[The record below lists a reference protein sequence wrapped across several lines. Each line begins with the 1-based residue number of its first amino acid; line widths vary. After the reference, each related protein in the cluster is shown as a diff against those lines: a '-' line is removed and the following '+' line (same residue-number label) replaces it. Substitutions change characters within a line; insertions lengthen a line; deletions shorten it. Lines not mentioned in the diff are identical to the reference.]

1 MFIRVNKVRKGS
13 TTYAYT
19 QIVESFRRPEDGK
32 SAHRVVTN
40 LGVLPAPL
48 TENLRRAFQAAAR
61 DEVVLLP
68 SDIPSIGKVLASV
81 AYLDVALCLAML
93 RRLGID
99 SMLAHLLDTDTRSVP
114 LSSVILA
121 LIVHRCVAPGSKLS
135 AQTWYPRTALPELLS
150 LPAAEFNNA
159 RIHRAMA
166 ALEAVGPEL
175 QRRVADRL
183 AATPFDALHLD
194 VTDTWFVGEG
204 PTLAEERLTKEGL
217 WRRKIGIV
225 LLCDGPGNPVRWKA
239 IPGRQSDCNAMMNLA
254 SDIQGAP
261 WAKGVPVACDRAMGH
276 ARVVRDLARRGI
288 HFVTMLN
295 SNAFEIFAGDEI
307 PFDASG
313 KPDDDDIVLADAA
326 AAASGLTRARERL
339 WVRDLGVRDAGIELV
354 AKRPTPLSHAAL
366 LARAR
371 EVRAR
376 LDAGQTAR
384 SIAKDLGSRG
394 TFGPLLTLLD
404 LVPEIQ
410 DAMEA
415 GRAKAFTV
423 PELVH
428 LAGLPADAQIRQFSA
443 AQADRRS
450 SAPSTDAPDPDP
462 DDVLPRARVIV
473 VFNPAMLHRKRVAV
487 RRTLHRL
494 DAEIADLNAALAGP
508 HSKRTE
514 AQACAA
520 ARQVLGSFKLGDL
533 FEVRSEMRPGPRALY
548 VQVSVHRDEAAWA
561 EQRRRDGFA
570 VLVAH
575 PDLEHSPDQ
584 LLELYAS
591 KMRIEEDFHVIKSV
605 LDVRPVFHRTDAKI
619 HAHVSLCMLGLLV
632 HRTIETTIGHE
643 ATAAATLHLL
653 ADVQLVRSRIAN
665 GPVLHQLVPAS
676 GLQRER
682 LSKLGAVDLL
692 EPRSVATPTA

>member
-32 SAHRVVTN
+32 PTHRVVTN
-40 LGVLPAPL
+40 LGVLPEAL

-61 DEVVLLP
+61 AEVVLLP

-81 AYLDVALCLAML
+81 AYLDVALCLTML

-99 SMLAHLLDTDTRSVP
+99 SLLADLLDTDTRSVP

-121 LIVHRCVAPGSKLS
+121 LIVHRCVTPGSKLS

-150 LPAAEFNNA
+150 LPAADFNNA

-166 ALEAVGPEL
+166 ALEAAGPEL
-175 QRRVADRL
+175 QRRLAERL
-183 AATPFDALHLD
+183 ASTPFDALHLD

-225 LLCDGPGNPVRWKA
+225 LLCDRPGNPVRWKV
-239 IPGRQSDCNAMMNLA
+239 IPGRQSDCNAMMKLA
-254 SDIQGAP
+254 SEIQGAP
-261 WAKGVPVACDRAMGH
+261 WGKGVPVACDRAMGH

-295 SNAFEIFAGDEI
+295 SSAFEFFAGDEI
-307 PFDASG
+307 PCGASG
-313 KPDDDDIVLADAA
+313 KPDDDDIERADAA

-339 WVRDLGVRDAGIELV
+339 WVRDLGVRDACIELV
-354 AKRPTPLSHAAL
+354 AKRPTPPSHAAL
-366 LARAR
+366 LTRAR
-371 EVRAR
+371 EIRAR

-384 SIAKDLGSRG
+384 SIAKELGSRA
-394 TFGPLLTLLD
+394 TFGPMLALLNLT
-404 LVPEIQ
+404 PEVR
-410 DAMEA
+410 DAVEA
-415 GRAKAFTV
+415 GRTEAFTV

-428 LAGLPADAQIRQFSA
+428 LAGLPAEAQVRQFSA

-450 SAPSTDAPDPDP
+450 SAPSTDDTDP
-462 DDVLPRARVIV
+462 DDVLPRARVVV

-508 HSKRTE
+508 YSKRTE

-520 ARQVLGSFKLGDL
+520 ARQLLCSFKLGDL
-533 FEVRSEMRPGPRALY
+533 FAVRAEMRPGPRSPY

-605 LDVRPVFHRTDAKI
+605 LDIRPVFHRTDAKV

-632 HRTIETTIGHE
+632 HRTIESTIGHE
-643 ATAAATLHLL
+643 ATAAATLQLL
-653 ADVQLVRSRIAN
+653 ADVQLVRSRIAT

-676 GLQRER
+676 GLQRDR
-682 LSKLGAVDLL
+682 LSKLGALDLL
-692 EPRSVATPTA
+692 EPRSIATPTP